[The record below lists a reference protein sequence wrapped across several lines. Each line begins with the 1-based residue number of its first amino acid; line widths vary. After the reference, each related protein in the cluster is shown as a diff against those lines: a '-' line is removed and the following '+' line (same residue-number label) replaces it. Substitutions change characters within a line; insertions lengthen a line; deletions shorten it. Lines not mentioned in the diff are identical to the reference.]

1 MATANSMEGLRSP
14 AGLAKK
20 VTGWY
25 IAAAVLFIVLG
36 IFGIV
41 EPGVAGLGVTLL
53 VGWLLA
59 IGAVFHF
66 IAAFKGG
73 GAKQVIFQVLIGIVY
88 AIGAFY
94 FLTHTI
100 MATSTLTLLLA
111 GIILA
116 EGVIEVI
123 SYFRMKGEG
132 ASGWLLLNGIIT
144 LALGALIWF
153 HWPSSTVWAIGNDRG
168 NQFADDR
175 NYAADVRS
183 RGAQACR
190 IRGEVNNCDEKFRLV
205 GVENRRVVFPVDLFQ
220 LFRGNRLLHG
230 DAQDELIVLGE
241 GFAAVGEDD
250 VEADERG
257 VAGERINFVGIG
269 KSGERFI
276 PVGVVQRVA
285 IFRGD
290 SVSA

>member
-14 AGLAKK
+14 LGMVKK
-20 VTGWY
+20 ITGWY
-25 IAAAVLFIVLG
+25 LAAAVLFIVLG
-36 IFGIV
+36 IFAIV

-53 VGWLLA
+53 VGWMLA

-88 AIGAFY
+88 AIGGFY

-100 MATSTLTLLLA
+100 MATGTLTLLLA

-123 SYFRMKGEG
+123 SYFRLRKEG

-153 HWPSSTVWAIGNDRG
+153 HWPSSTVWAIGT
-168 NQFADDR
+168 
-175 NYAADVRS
+175 
-183 RGAQACR
+183 
-190 IRGEVNNCDEKFRLV
+190 LV
-205 GVENRRVVFPVDLFQ
+205 GVNL
-220 LFRGNRLLHG
+220 LMTGISRLMFGL
-230 DAQDELIVLGE
+230 
-241 GFAAVGEDD
+241 AV
-250 VEADERG
+250 RKM
-257 VAGERINFVGIG
+257 VGT
-269 KSGERFI
+269 KAS
-276 PVGVVQRVA
+276 
-285 IFRGD
+285 
-290 SVSA
+290 S